1 MKFVQIIEINTKNMD
16 EIQKLDKEWEA
27 ATEGKRTAT
36 RAVVCKD
43 RDKADRYFVIVEFP
57 SYEDAQKNNDLPET
71 AAFAEK
77 QMKFAEGPPSF
88 YNLDVIDE
96 PLS

>member
-36 RAVVCKD
+36 RAVICKD
-43 RDKADRYFVIVEFP
+43 RDKADRYLVIVEFP

-77 QMKFAEGPPSF
+77 QMPLLDGAPTFF
-88 YNLDVIDE
+88 DLDVIEDRT
-96 PLS
+96 